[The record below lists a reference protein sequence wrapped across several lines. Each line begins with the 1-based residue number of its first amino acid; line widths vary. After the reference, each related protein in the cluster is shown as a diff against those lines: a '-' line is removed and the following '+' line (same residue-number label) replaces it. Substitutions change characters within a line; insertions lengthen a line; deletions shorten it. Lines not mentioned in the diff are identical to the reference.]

1 MPLPKSQP
9 QHHIQQLTG
18 VKGAVLSTG
27 TVAGT
32 VAGTVEQ
39 GLKLYGTLK
48 GVYDIG
54 RSVYQGVQVA
64 APIIAGLL

>member
-18 VKGAVLSTG
+18 VKGAV
-27 TVAGT
+27 GT

>member
-9 QHHIQQLTG
+9 QHHIQQLAEL
-18 VKGAVLSTG
+18 KGAVH
-27 TVAGT
+27 
-32 VAGTVEQ
+32 TVEQ

>member
-18 VKGAVLSTG
+18 VKGAVH
-27 TVAGT
+27 
-32 VAGTVEQ
+32 TVEQ

>member
-18 VKGAVLSTG
+18 LKGAVH
-27 TVAGT
+27 
-32 VAGTVEQ
+32 TVEQ

-48 GVYDIG
+48 SVYDIG

>member
-27 TVAGT
+27 TVAGP
-32 VAGTVEQ
+32 VEQ

>member
-18 VKGAVLSTG
+18 LKGAVH
-27 TVAGT
+27 
-32 VAGTVEQ
+32 TVEQ

>member
-1 MPLPKSQP
+1 MPLPRSQP

-18 VKGAVLSTG
+18 LKGAVH
-27 TVAGT
+27 
-32 VAGTVEQ
+32 TVEQ

-64 APIIAGLL
+64 EPIIAGLL

>member
-1 MPLPKSQP
+1 MSLPKSQP
-9 QHHIQQLTG
+9 QHHIPQLTG
-18 VKGAVLSTG
+18 LKGAMH
-27 TVAGT
+27 
-32 VAGTVEQ
+32 TVEQ

-54 RSVYQGVQVA
+54 RSVYQGVQIA